1 MNLESSVEDT
11 LKRKILDI
19 LQKHA
24 EGIIF
29 DELREDMEK
38 QGIYV
43 DGIMLRKIVADLI
56 REKIVCKEPSPKL
69 RKMVLKLCSNSNVL
83 LL

>member
-1 MNLESSVEDT
+1 MNSESSVEST

-29 DELREDMEK
+29 DELREDLEN

-43 DGIMLRKIVADLI
+43 DGVMLRKIVADLI
-56 REKIVCKEPSPKL
+56 RGKIICKEPSPKL
-69 RKMVLKLCSNSNVL
+69 RKMILKLCSKQ
-83 LL
+83 

>member
-1 MNLESSVEDT
+1 MNSESSVEST
-11 LKRKILDI
+11 LKSKILDI

-29 DELREDMEK
+29 DELREDLEN

-43 DGIMLRKIVADLI
+43 DGITLRKIVADLI
-56 REKIVCKEPSPKL
+56 RGKIICKEPSPKL
-69 RKMVLKLCSNSNVL
+69 RKMILKLCSKQ
-83 LL
+83 